1 MALRREGAGASRPIS
16 LTDFS
21 AEGMIHAMAI
31 RSPIARGTVGSIRFP
46 RLPAGYRAILP
57 ADIPGAN
64 RLVSFGA
71 EIPVLAAER
80 VAYVGEPVALLAGP
94 DPVLLEELVA
104 ETKLECEEEEP
115 RLAWESFSSGQVA
128 AKRVAVV
135 GDPDLAFSRAASTRD
150 DSFTSGSLE
159 HYYSEPQGAA
169 AAYDYDKM
177 GVWCATQWP
186 YHVRDSVALVLGCK
200 EEEVSVRPTRLGVHL
215 DGKLWYPSLLACH
228 AAVAAVACG
237 RPVKV
242 LLSRKEDFLYTPK
255 RASSSVS
262 VRSALDGGGNLL
274 AMDVRIALGIGAY
287 APLADEIVSQAVIAA
302 TGAYSVPN
310 LRVEGYAV
318 ITDTVPAGGFG
329 GLGASHAF
337 FAVEAHANR
346 IASSLG
352 EDPIDWKSRNVL
364 VKGSSLLTGEALRE
378 AVPYAAIADR
388 LAIASDFRRKY
399 ACYELVRKRR
409 SGRADGPLRGVGF
422 AFAYQGAGPF
432 LSGDQSNAYV
442 VEATLGKELE
452 VTLRTSAAAAG
463 GGALGIWRDTAAAV
477 LGVEASAVSIAPPVT
492 GEVPNSGPITLSRN
506 VTIVNRLVERA
517 CEAIQKRRFREPLPL
532 TARSVYRVP
541 RPIRW
546 EDGRV
551 SGSPFDTAAW
561 AGAVAEI
568 ELDAWT
574 LEPRPMGVWLCADG
588 GQVVSPER
596 AASALRSGI
605 VDALGF
611 CLKERMA
618 DIGEAARPGGRQGG
632 RIGQEY
638 FRYGLQALHELPPIW
653 VELLPPAKGAPVK
666 GIGELPF
673 DVVPAA
679 FLSALS
685 QAAGAP
691 FSRLPV
697 PAAELISALESS

>member
-1 MALRREGAGASRPIS
+1 MMRRRESAEASRRPS
-16 LTDFS
+16 LTDF
-21 AEGMIHAMAI
+21 AVDGMIHAIAV
-31 RSPIARGTVGSIRFP
+31 RSPIARGSLRSIRFP
-46 RLPAGYRAILP
+46 RLPAGYRVILP

-64 RLVSFGA
+64 RIVSFGA
-71 EIPVLAAER
+71 QIPVLAAER
-80 VAYVGEPVALLAGP
+80 VAYVGEPVALIAGP
-94 DPVLLEELVA
+94 DPILLEELVDA
-104 ETKLECEEEEP
+104 TKVDCDEEEL
-115 RLAWESFSSGQVA
+115 RLAWGSFSSDQVA

-135 GDPDLAFSRAASTRD
+135 GDPELAFANATSVLE
-150 DSFTSGSLE
+150 DSFTSGALE

-177 GVWCATQWP
+177 AIWCATQWP

-215 DGKLWYPSLLACH
+215 DGKLWYPSFLACH
-228 AAVAAVACG
+228 AALAAVACG

-242 LLSRKEDFLYTPK
+242 LLTRKEDFLYTPK
-255 RASSSVS
+255 RSPSSVS
-262 VRSALDGGGNLL
+262 IRSALDSAGNVR

-302 TGAYSVPN
+302 TGAYTCPN
-310 LRVEGYAV
+310 IRVEGYAV
-318 ITDTVPAGGFG
+318 MTDTVPAGAFG
-329 GLGASHAF
+329 GLGASHSF

-352 EDPIDWKSRNVL
+352 EDPIEWKSRNVL
-364 VKGSSLLTGEALRE
+364 GKGSSLLTGEVLDE
-378 AVPYAAIADR
+378 AVPYAAISGR
-388 LAIASDFRRKY
+388 LAESSDFERKY

-409 SGRADGPLRGVGF
+409 SGPSDGPLRGIGF

-432 LSGDQSNAYV
+432 LSGEASNSYV
-442 VEATLGKELE
+442 VE
-452 VTLRTSAAAAG
+452 VTLDKKLKVMLKTSAAAAG
-463 GGALGIWRDTAAAV
+463 GGVLGIWRNTAATV
-477 LGVEASAVSIAPPVT
+477 LGVDPAAVVVAPPIT

-506 VTIVNRLVERA
+506 VTIINRLVGRA

-532 TARSVYRVP
+532 AARSIYRVP

-546 EDGRV
+546 EEGHVR
-551 SGSPFDTAAW
+551 GSPFDTAAW
-561 AGAVAEI
+561 AGAVVEM
-568 ELDAWT
+568 ELDPWT
-574 LEPRPMGVWLCADG
+574 REPRPLGIWLCVDG
-588 GQVVSPER
+588 GQVVAPER
-596 AASALRSGI
+596 AVTALRSGV
-605 VDALGF
+605 VDALGA
-611 CLKERMA
+611 CLKESMQETK
-618 DIGEAARPGGRQGG
+618 DEAKEAKSA
-632 RIGQEY
+632 EY
-638 FRYGLQALHELPPIW
+638 FRYGLQALHELPPIA
-653 VELLPPAKGAPVK
+653 VELLPSAKAAPVK

-697 PAAELISALESS
+697 PAAELIAALESS